1 MMIEHH
7 KEEAESWPWS
17 GELSLTRITKMSK
30 MNWTKA
36 SSHGRNGEERNRNR
50 NKIEKEQQR

>member
-1 MMIEHH
+1 MIEHH